1 MSSTDH
7 TETAATGV
15 GAPIPQ
21 PARAFTVI
29 YIDELYN
36 PDTGKGQWFPN
47 VNDLVVDYVGNQ
59 LLRCTAVNYTALTY
73 TLTIWKPT
81 AVYNTDNFI
90 GACAPHLADAL
101 KVYVDTNIYPYTLRV
116 DARLRFGG
124 PDMDSI
130 KIFRGHNTSVNG
142 EVISSYL
149 VDNVI
154 KSENI
159 PLELVNGSQAEK
171 VAVAGRCKGSVT
183 NGELVTI
190 VAYSDTNEV
199 VAIALANIIVTNLIM
214 AADAPARQIYDI
226 KLRSPFILPGNDRML
241 SLPINIPLD
250 DIPLSVDVVY
260 SDGTKNILL
269 DGTRA
274 KLDGLRSSGAV
285 DTFYLS
291 SVAGQTLPLLLS
303 YKLASNETY
312 VGNDVVDGVVLRD
325 YQATTL
331 DVDGAYSLKLFVVPT
346 WTNSAT
352 GYRLNYYLYDLNRD
366 AVYNATPNVKPSA
379 NGGIFDPTL
388 YGVKQHLIVAVDVSK
403 VSAAY
408 SAHIHTQAFS
418 ITLLNEGTV
427 KAPNFLLEYDHASK
441 GFGDDVYVKFYYD
454 NITYWTVDLRAGC
467 ASKAEWLMKMYQRIY
482 PLYDRRTEAGPPD
495 PTHFELVTKTKSYL
509 FTVDQWVSPVHVD
522 FQVNEAEPLLIK
534 WIQRTP
540 TDDLCLGMSSVL
552 AHQAPAAS

>member
-1 MSSTDH
+1 MSNTDH
-7 TETAATGV
+7 TESTVTGV
-15 GAPIPQ
+15 GVPIPE
-21 PARAFTVI
+21 PSRAFSVLH
-29 YIDELYN
+29 IDELYDVN
-36 PDTGKGQWFPN
+36 TKKGQVFPN
-47 VNDLVVDYVGNQ
+47 VDDLIVDYVRNMM
-59 LLRCTAVNYTALTY
+59 LRCTAVDTTALTY
-73 TLTIWKPT
+73 TLTPWRPT
-81 AVYNTDNFI
+81 SVYNTDNYI

-101 KVYVDTNIYPYTLRV
+101 KVYVDTDIYPYTLRV

-124 PDMDSI
+124 SDMDSI
-130 KIFRGHNTSVNG
+130 KIFRGRNASATG

-149 VDNVI
+149 VGGII

-159 PLELVNGSQAEK
+159 PLEVVSGSLAEK
-171 VAVAGRCKGSVT
+171 VAVSARCKGAVT

-190 VAYSDTNEV
+190 VAYSTTNEV
-199 VAIALANIIVTNLIM
+199 VAVALANIVVTNMFM

-226 KLRSPFILPGNDRML
+226 KLRSPFILPGNERML
-241 SLPINIPLD
+241 TLPINIPLD

-260 SDGTKNILL
+260 SDGTKNIIL

-291 SVAGQTLPLLLS
+291 SLAGQTIPLLLS

-312 VGNDVVDGVVLRD
+312 VGNDVVDGVVVRE
-325 YQATTL
+325 YEATTL

-352 GYRLNYYLYDLNRD
+352 GYRLNYYLYDLTRD
-366 AVYNATPNVKPSA
+366 AVYNATPSVKPSVNA
-379 NGGIFDPTL
+379 GVFDPTL
-388 YGVKQHLIVAVDVSK
+388 YGVKQHLAVAVDVSK

-408 SAHIHTQAFS
+408 SPHIHTQSFT

-427 KAPNFLLEYDHASK
+427 KAPNFLLEYDHVSR
-441 GFGDDVYVKFYYD
+441 GYGDDVFVKFYYD
-454 NITYWTVDLRAGC
+454 NVTYWTVDLRAGC
-467 ASKAEWLMKMYQRIY
+467 ASKAEWLAKMYRRIY
-482 PLYDRRTEAGPPD
+482 PLYDRRTEAGPPE

-509 FTVDQWVSPVHVD
+509 FTVDQWVGPLHVD

-552 AHQAPAAS
+552 AHQGTAA